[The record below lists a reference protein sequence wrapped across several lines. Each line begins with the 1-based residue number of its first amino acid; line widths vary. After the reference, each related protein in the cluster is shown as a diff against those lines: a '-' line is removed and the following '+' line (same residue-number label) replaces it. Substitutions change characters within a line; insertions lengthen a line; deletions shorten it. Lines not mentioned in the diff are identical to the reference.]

1 MSEHRY
7 EGTWKIP
14 NIDNEQE
21 GILFIDKN
29 RGLIRLK
36 LFVMGDDGI
45 GFGHRIKTICPII
58 TGNLIGNNKIT
69 LVNNDVIQ

>member
-36 LFVMGDDGI
+36 LFVMGMMALASDI
-45 GFGHRIKTICPII
+45 ELKQY
-58 TGNLIGNNKIT
+58 
-69 LVNNDVIQ
+69 VQ